1 MAEFVKVAN
10 TNEVAPG
17 QARLVNIKGKEI
29 ALFNIE
35 GTFFALE
42 NACTHEEGPLAEG
55 EIEGHEVTCPWH
67 GAKFDVRTGE
77 VLCPPA
83 YEDLQALQRAR
94 DRKRHRSR
102 KLTPRADRPM
112 RVFGRADSVSSCRAT
127 RFDGDLNGT
136 FHRIFEGHLN
146 SEQPVLVGRF
156 GFVRL

>member
-1 MAEFVKVAN
+1 MAEFVKAAE
-10 TNEVAPG
+10 TSEVTPG
-17 QARLVNIKGKEI
+17 TARLVNIKGKQV

-83 YEDLQALQRAR
+83 YEDAR
-94 DRKRHRSR
+94 SYNV
-102 KLTPRADRPM
+102 
-112 RVFGRADSVSSCRAT
+112 RV
-127 RFDGDLNGT
+127 
-136 FHRIFEGHLN
+136 
-146 SEQPVLVGRF
+146 VGNDIE
-156 GFVRL
+156 VEV